1 MTPPTKAAEIAAGD
15 WLHDERGDIRVM
27 SVVGRYAMAR
37 RPTCI
42 PFVIDLKT
50 MMHGR
55 YSVLGKGRRAVAHQL
70 AGEKR
75 DE

>member
-1 MTPPTKAAEIAAGD
+1 MTLPTKAAEIAAGD

-50 MMHGR
+50 MMHGS
-55 YSVLGKGRRAVAHQL
+55 YSLRLGRTVTHRL